1 MRCQRR
7 EQYDI
12 GRVVQV
18 SEIQLYHSF
27 DAKLA
32 MNIGEQS
39 VSSHV
44 QAILELIKNSFDA
57 DALKCSVHFHADG
70 QTGEEI
76 SMRRIVIEDSGT
88 GMTVEDFSDKWMRV
102 ATSHKEREKYSPV
115 LKRRVAGEKGMGR
128 FASQRLGNVVK
139 ITSQPQ
145 EYAERAKSDY
155 PGKTIELT
163 IDWNQYVAG
172 RDFQSIP
179 NKLRILGSTENRH
192 GFKIE
197 ISDLK
202 DRWTLKD
209 IDAVV
214 VNAGTLVSP
223 TIMKQSD
230 RNSFDVEIVPHGF
243 EPKRDKIE
251 SVVEKYAPWEIRAQ
265 LIGNKVNCQI
275 YHRTSGD
282 DERRPVSDL
291 NDRARHRKSIHVGS
305 ETCGDAKIVLLVFE
319 GRAREW
325 APKSMRM
332 ARELDI
338 QLEENS
344 GVKIFNDG
352 IRVMPYGKKGDDWI
366 GLDKRYLLQMGGKVR
381 NRNVMGY
388 VFLTRAKNPNIIETT
403 TREGLIQNDAFKFLK
418 NRLVIEILNEL
429 EDYRREHDKQQQE
442 NKPKSVALAKA
453 ESTLEHFLDHVE
465 EADMQDKEKSVL
477 IQDAKEVKRQIK
489 MQEKESTDA
498 ISKVTT
504 NLEMYRNL
512 ASLGTSALAFHH
524 EVRQII
530 GRVNQ
535 RQRML
540 ASKWTAW
547 GSGKKQEYVH
557 KTIDDI
563 STMIDLNSYVREF
576 ASLFSG
582 PEGTK
587 RGRET
592 IKFAESVERFKEGF
606 KDILESLSINIEVR
620 VGYGNLDGLYMN
632 RASWESIMI
641 NLMAN
646 SIKALTQVQRKKKYI
661 KILLEKRKRDLKIEV
676 HDNGVGIPEGN
687 FQKIFDP
694 FYSTS
699 KTGGD
704 DGTGMGTTIVR
715 EIVEDDC
722 KGTVEVSSSTHEK
735 SSPGN
740 GETTIRILIPLESLR
755 GK

>member
-1 MRCQRR
+1 M
-7 EQYDI
+7 
-12 GRVVQV
+12 VQV
-18 SEIQLYHSF
+18 SELELYHSF

-57 DALKCSVHFHADG
+57 DALECSVHFHADS
-70 QTGEEI
+70 QMGEEI
-76 SMRRIVIEDSGT
+76 SMKKIVIEDSGI
-88 GMTVEDFSDKWMRV
+88 GMTVEDFRDKWMRV

-115 LKRRVAGEKGMGR
+115 LRRRVAGEKGMGR
-128 FASQRLGNVVK
+128 FASQRLGNAVK
-139 ITSQPQ
+139 ITSHPR
-145 EYAERAKSDY
+145 EYAERAESDY
-155 PGKTIELT
+155 PRSAIELA

-172 RDFQSIP
+172 KDFESIP
-179 NKLRILGSTENRH
+179 NKLRILDSTGDTH
-192 GFKIE
+192 GFRIE
-197 ISDLK
+197 ITDLK
-202 DRWTLKD
+202 DRWTLRD
-209 IDAVV
+209 IDAIV

-230 RNSFDVEIVPHGF
+230 ANSFGVKIVPHGF
-243 EPKRDKIE
+243 VPKRVKIE
-251 SVVEKYAPWEIRAQ
+251 SVVERYAPWEIRAQ

-275 YHRTSGD
+275 YHRTRGD
-282 DERRPVSDL
+282 DERKPVSDL
-291 NDRARHRKSIHVGS
+291 SARAQHRKSFHVGD
-305 ETCGDAKIVLLVFE
+305 ETCGDAKVVLLVFE

-325 APKSMRM
+325 APKSMRK
-332 ARELDI
+332 ARELDA
-338 QLEENS
+338 QLEENC
-344 GVKIFNDG
+344 GIKVFNDG
-352 IRVMPYGKKGDDWI
+352 VRVMPYGKKGDDWA
-366 GLDKRYLLQMGGKVR
+366 GLDKRYLLQMGGRAR

-403 TREGLIQNDAFKFLK
+403 TREGLIQNKAFKFLK
-418 NRLVIEILNEL
+418 NRLVIEILSEL
-429 EDYRREHDKQQQE
+429 EDYRREYDRQRQE
-442 NKPKSVALAKA
+442 NRPKSIAIAKA
-453 ESTLEHFLDHVE
+453 QSTLGHFLDHVE
-465 EADMQDKEKSVL
+465 GANIQDEEKSVL
-477 IQDAKEVKRQIK
+477 IQQAAEVKRQIEI
-489 MQEKESTDA
+489 QEKETTEA
-498 ISKVTT
+498 ISRVTT

-512 ASLGTSALAFHH
+512 ASLGISALAFHH

-540 ASKWTAW
+540 ADKWAAW
-547 GSGKKQEYVH
+547 GNDKKQDYVH
-557 KTIDDI
+557 KTIDDV

-587 RGRET
+587 RGREM
-592 IKFAESVERFKEGF
+592 IKFVESVERFKEGF
-606 KDILESLSINIEVR
+606 KDVLESLSIDIEVR

-646 SIKALTQVQRKKKYI
+646 SIKALTRVQRKKKYI
-661 KILLEKRKRDLKIEV
+661 KILFEKRERDLKIEV
-676 HDNGVGIPEGN
+676 YDNGVGIPEDN

-722 KGTVEVSSSTHEK
+722 KGTVRVSSSTHEK
-735 SSPGN
+735 SSTGG
-740 GETTIRILIPLESLR
+740 GETTIQILIPLESLR